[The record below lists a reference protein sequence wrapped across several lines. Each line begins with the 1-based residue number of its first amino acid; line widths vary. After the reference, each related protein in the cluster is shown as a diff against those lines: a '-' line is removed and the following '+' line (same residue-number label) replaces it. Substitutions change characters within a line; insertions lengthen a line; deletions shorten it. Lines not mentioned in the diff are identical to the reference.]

1 VANRVELNVLIP
13 SDAESNRGEEETA
26 RQGAAPQRAIGAG
39 EFKAKCLK
47 LLDEVAETR
56 EPIIITKFGKP
67 VAQLVPI
74 REPRSPLFGAMRG
87 TVLWEGDIISPLGE
101 DAWGWFAEP

>member
-1 VANRVELNVLIP
+1 MPQPAELEKPVVAEK
-13 SDAESNRGEEETA
+13 ESSQPRTIA
-26 RQGAAPQRAIGAG
+26 AG

-56 EPIIITKFGKP
+56 EPIVITKFGKP
-67 VAQLVPI
+67 VARLLPIEAKRTQL
-74 REPRSPLFGAMRG
+74 RGAMRG
-87 TVLWEGDIISPLGE
+87 SVLWEGDIISPLGE

>member
-1 VANRVELNVLIP
+1 MGGIMT
-13 SDAESNRGEEETA
+13 ESTSLEKPIETA
-26 RQGAAPQRAIGAG
+26 SGPGTARSIAAG

-47 LLDEVAETR
+47 LLDEVADTR
-56 EPIIITKFGKP
+56 EPIVITKFGKP
-67 VAQLVPI
+67 VAKLVPI
-74 REPRSPLFGAMRG
+74 EAERTQLRGALRG

>member
-1 VANRVELNVLIP
+1 VSQSSELEKRVEAASEP
-13 SDAESNRGEEETA
+13 
-26 RQGAAPQRAIGAG
+26 GAQRTIAAG

-56 EPIIITKFGKP
+56 EPIVITKFGKP
-67 VAQLVPI
+67 VAKLLPFEAERHQL
-74 REPRSPLFGAMRG
+74 RGAMRG
-87 TVLWEGDIISPLGE
+87 TVLWEGDIISPLGK

>member
-1 VANRVELNVLIP
+1 MQKPAELETPN
-13 SDAESNRGEEETA
+13 DAASE
-26 RQGAAPQRAIGAG
+26 AALPEALVQTGQEPERSIAAG

-56 EPIIITKFGKP
+56 ETIVITKHGKP
-67 VAQLVPI
+67 VARLVPI
-74 REPRSPLFGAMRG
+74 REHRSPLFGAMRG